1 MALMSHLRSL
11 MPHLCSLMPRLCSL
25 MPHLRNLMPRLH
37 SLMPRLHSLMP
48 HSRSLMPHLHS
59 LMPHLRSLIFGYR
72 TTASNISNQLK
83 IDSLFYMHLHWIH
96 IHCYASHSS
105 PSCTDHWKV
114 ICPYLNPVP
123 FSPSPQD
130 KTPTFADNLKKLMD
144 MGFPVCSFHLYHMCA
159 CLHVMCE

>member
-11 MPHLCSLMPRLCSL
+11 MPRL
-25 MPHLRNLMPRLH
+25 R
-37 SLMPRLHSLMP
+37 SLMPRLHTLMP
-48 HSRSLMPHLHS
+48 YLCSLVL
-59 LMPHLRSLIFGYR
+59 GYY
-72 TTASNISNQLK
+72 TTTSNISYQLK
-83 IDSLFYMHLHWIH
+83 VDSLFYVHLHWTC

-105 PSCTDHWKV
+105 LSCTDHWKV

-130 KTPTFADNLKKLMD
+130 KTPTFADNLKKLTD